1 METYTVKKN
10 TFRFNYKKSFVI
22 TSEGSTAKITSNDS
36 NLFQQLKAKTIATQN
51 KKKNQENKNKT
62 KIPRNFMPF
71 SFLYWTNICKL
82 PCSFSVYTPSSC
94 FFILFSIF
102 KELRQRKKFTEKKGR
117 KKAKK
122 MSWRQMTYF

>member
-51 KKKNQENKNKT
+51 KKKTRKT
-62 KIPRNFMPF
+62 KI
-71 SFLYWTNICKL
+71 KL
-82 PCSFSVYTPSSC
+82 KFQETLCLSP
-94 FFILFSIF
+94 FFIGLISVNFHVVFLCILHLLVSLFFSLYS
-102 KELRQRKKFTEKKGR
+102 KN
-117 KKAKK
+117 
-122 MSWRQMTYF
+122 